1 MDVLLT
7 LVRFALV
14 SAVIYLLIAGG
25 LILSQ
30 RPSPATGAGLD
41 FDKLQVGGDAV
52 EPVRYTARDGVELA
66 VRVHGGSDA
75 EGGLNPLVVLVHGSG
90 AHGAAYDGLAAEI
103 SAATGAQVLV
113 PDLRGHGVNPTPKG
127 DVAYIGQLED
137 DLADLVAQYRK
148 DGQKL
153 VLVGHSSGG
162 GLVIRFAGGRY
173 GKSLDGA
180 VLLAPYLKYNAPT
193 MRENSG
199 GWAQV
204 LTRRVIGLSML
215 NAVGITGLNGITAI
229 TFNLPEGPLSESMT
243 GAYSYRLN
251 TSYAPRSDYLADV
264 AALPAFLLIA
274 GAEDEA
280 FKADQYEAV
289 LSGANPKGH
298 YQILQGVGHLDV
310 FRQPDA
316 IAKTAEFIRNIK

>member
-14 SAVIYLLIAGG
+14 SAAIYLLIAGG

-41 FDKLQVGGDAV
+41 FDKLQVGSEAV
-52 EPVRYTARDGVELA
+52 EPVRYTARDGAELA
-66 VRVHGGSDA
+66 VRVHGGSDVTV
-75 EGGLNPLVVLVHGSG
+75 PMVVLVHGSG

-113 PDLRGHGVNPTPKG
+113 PDLRGHGVNPAPKG

-137 DLADLVAQYRK
+137 DLADLVTAYRK
-148 DGQKL
+148 AGQKL

-215 NAVGITGLNGITAI
+215 NAVGITALNGITAI

>member
-7 LVRFALV
+7 VLRFALV
-14 SAVIYLLIAGG
+14 PAVIYLLIAGG

-30 RPSPATGAGLD
+30 RPSPTTGAGLD
-41 FDKLQVGGDAV
+41 FDKLQVGGDVV

-66 VRVHGGSDA
+66 VRVHGGPGA
-75 EGGLNPLVVLVHGSG
+75 ETSLVVLVHGSG
-90 AHGAAYDGLAAEI
+90 AHGAAYGGLAAEL
-103 SAATGAQVLV
+103 SARTGAQVLV
-113 PDLRGHGVNPTPKG
+113 PDLRGHGVNPPPKG

-137 DLADLVAQYRK
+137 DLADLVTQYRQ

-153 VLVGHSSGG
+153 VLIGHSSGG
-162 GLVIRFAGGRY
+162 GLVVRYAGGPH
-173 GKSLDGA
+173 GGTLDGA
-180 VLLAPYLKYNAPT
+180 VLFAPYLKYNAPT

-215 NAVGITGLNGITAI
+215 NAVGITGLNGMTAI

-243 GAYSYRLN
+243 GAYSFRLN

-264 AALPAFLLIA
+264 AALPEFLLIA

-280 FKADQYEAV
+280 FKADQFEAA

-310 FRQPDA
+310 IRQPDA

>member
-1 MDVLLT
+1 MDVFLT
-7 LVRFALV
+7 VMRFALG

-30 RPSPATGAGLD
+30 RPAPAKGESLD
-41 FDKLQVGGDAV
+41 FDKLRIGNDAV

-66 VRVHGGSDA
+66 VRVHEGQGA
-75 EGGLNPLVVLVHGSG
+75 EAALVVLVHGSG

-103 SAATGAQVLV
+103 AAMTGAQVLV
-113 PDLRGHGVNPTPKG
+113 PDLRGHGLNPAPKG

-137 DLADLVAQYRK
+137 DLADLVAVYRQN
-148 DGQKL
+148 GQKL
-153 VLVGHSSGG
+153 VLMGHSSGG
-162 GLVIRFAGGRY
+162 GLVVRYAGGRY
-173 GKSLDGA
+173 GDALDGA

-215 NAVGITGLNGITAI
+215 NTVGIKALNGLTAI
-229 TFNLPEGPLSESMT
+229 TFTLPEGPLSETMT

-251 TSYAPRSDYLADV
+251 TSYAPRGDYLADV
-264 AALPAFLLIA
+264 AALPPFLLIA
-274 GAEDEA
+274 GTQDEA
-280 FKADQYEAV
+280 FKADQFEPV
-289 LSGANPKGH
+289 LSGANPQGS
-298 YQILQGVGHLDV
+298 YLLLEGVGHLDV
-310 FRQPDA
+310 MSQPETA
-316 IAKTAEFIRNIK
+316 ARAAEFIRDIE